1 MKLSE
6 WCKKQ
11 GIKYQTGYH
20 WFKRGELPEARQMP
34 SGTILV
40 EPSVI
45 TDRDTFIYTRVS
57 KESFADDLEI
67 QEKICVQ
74 FCKNNGI
81 QVDKIFKEIGP
92 GINIERKNRKV
103 LWDILDARPKRII
116 VASLD
121 RLTIFCREFIEK
133 LFQEIGCEIIA
144 VERDRA
150 INRREIRQE
159 LASLVTKE
167 MTSDD
172 FDLSMDVDSD
182 NDPDNLY

>member
-1 MKLSE
+1 MKLSD

-40 EPSVI
+40 EPSVM
-45 TDRDTFIYTRVS
+45 TGRDTFIYTRVS
-57 KESFADDLEI
+57 KEIFSDDLEM
-67 QEKICVQ
+67 QEKICIQ
-74 FCKNNGI
+74 FCEKNGI
-81 QVDKIFKEIGP
+81 SFDKIYKEIGP
-92 GINIERKNRKV
+92 GINIERRNRRV
-103 LWDILDARPKRII
+103 LWDILDAHPKRII

-121 RLTIFCREFIEK
+121 RLTIFCHEFIEK
-133 LFQEIGCEIIA
+133 LFQEIGCEVIA
-144 VERDRA
+144 VEKYRS

-159 LASLVTKE
+159 LAGLVTKE

-172 FDLSMDVDSD
+172 FDLSMDIDSD
-182 NDPDNLY
+182 NPY